1 MELKDELPVDHHLA
15 TVYRY
20 GAGFCG
26 VVLLVFA
33 GLGFAD
39 ALSPFDTAG
48 DTIAGMTTNVGLSA
62 VSTVVGIALLA
73 GAVIGGNF
81 ASVLNMT
88 VGSLFVLSGFA
99 HIFVLD
105 RPANVLDFG
114 MTNVIFSFVMGLLI
128 ATFGMY
134 GRVSSK
140 LTHDNPYWQRRHP
153 DQAAREREAAPA
165 LPYAGRGRWNAV
177 SSTAEPLRRPTE
189 TPPVEGSITDAAHE
203 ERPGRSVGPAQGTA

>member
-1 MELKDELPVDHHLA
+1 MVRNEGMKLRDELPIDHHLA

-48 DTIAGMTTNVGLSA
+48 DAIAGMTTNIALS
-62 VSTVVGIALLA
+62 VISTVVGLALLA

-88 VGSLFVLSGFA
+88 VGALFVLSGFA
-99 HIFVLD
+99 HIVVLD
-105 RPANVLDFG
+105 RPANVLDFDFG
-114 MTNVIFSFVMGLLI
+114 MTNVIFSFVMGLVI

-140 LTHDNPYWQRRHP
+140 LSYDNPYWQRRHP
-153 DQAAREREAAPA
+153 QRAARQNESVTA
-165 LPYAGRGRWNAV
+165 LPDAGWEKRPLPAAQSAEGAV
-177 SSTAEPLRRPTE
+177 ERRVPKRRSSTARKR
-189 TPPVEGSITDAAHE
+189 
-203 ERPGRSVGPAQGTA
+203 

>member
-1 MELKDELPVDHHLA
+1 MKLEDELPVDHHLA

-26 VVLLVFA
+26 LVLLTFA

-48 DTIAGMTTNVGLSA
+48 DTIAGMSTGIALS
-62 VSTVVGIALLA
+62 VISTVVGLALIV

-81 ASVLNMT
+81 ASTLNMT
-88 VGSLFVLSGFA
+88 VGALFVLSGFA
-99 HIFVLD
+99 HLFVLD

-114 MTNVIFSFVMGLLI
+114 MTNVIFSFVMGLVI

-134 GRVSSK
+134 GRVSSR
-140 LTHDNPYWQRRHP
+140 LSHDNPYWRHRHP
-153 DQAAREREAAPA
+153 EQAAREREVAVA
-165 LPYAGRGRWNAV
+165 LPGTGRGAH
-177 SSTAEPLRRPTE
+177 PLPAAKPGGGTGARRAPE
-189 TPPVEGSITDAAHE
+189 
-203 ERPGRSVGPAQGTA
+203 

>member
-1 MELKDELPVDHHLA
+1 MNLKDELPLDHHLA

-26 VVLLVFA
+26 LILLAFA

-39 ALSPFDTAG
+39 ALSPLDTAG
-48 DTIAGMTTNVGLSA
+48 DTIAGMTTNVALS
-62 VSTVVGIALLA
+62 VISTVVGLALLA

-88 VGSLFVLSGFA
+88 VGGLFVLSGFA

-105 RPANVLDFG
+105 RSANILDFG
-114 MTNVIFSFVMGLLI
+114 MTNVIFSFVMGLVI

-140 LTHDNPYWQRRHP
+140 LSHDNPYWRRRHP
-153 DQAAREREAAPA
+153 EQAARERATATGASRVA
-165 LPYAGRGRWNAV
+165 L
-177 SSTAEPLRRPTE
+177 EQHRP
-189 TPPVEGSITDAAHE
+189 
-203 ERPGRSVGPAQGTA
+203 

>member
-1 MELKDELPVDHHLA
+1 MKLRDELPVDHHLA

-26 VVLLVFA
+26 LVLLVFA

-48 DTIAGMTTNVGLSA
+48 DTIAGMTTNVALSA
-62 VSTVVGIALLA
+62 ISTVVGLALLA

-88 VGSLFVLSGFA
+88 VGALFVLSGFA

-114 MTNVIFSFVMGLLI
+114 MTNVIFSFVMGLVI

-140 LTHDNPYWQRRHP
+140 LSHDNPYWQRRHP
-153 DQAAREREAAPA
+153 EQAARERESAIALPGAGPRTGAPA
-165 LPYAGRGRWNAV
+165 ALQSAGRTDGRRA
-177 SSTAEPLRRPTE
+177 PKRRRHT
-189 TPPVEGSITDAAHE
+189 T
-203 ERPGRSVGPAQGTA
+203 GRR

>member
-1 MELKDELPVDHHLA
+1 MRLKDELPVDHHLA

-26 VVLLVFA
+26 LVLLVFA

-39 ALSPFDTAG
+39 ALSPFDTGG
-48 DTIAGMTTNVGLSA
+48 DTIVGMSTNVALSA
-62 VSTVVGIALLA
+62 ISTVVGMALLA

-88 VGSLFVLSGFA
+88 VGVLFVLSGFA

-114 MTNVIFSFVMGLLI
+114 MTNVIFSFVMGLVI

-140 LTHDNPYWQRRHP
+140 LSHDNPYWQRRHP
-153 DQAAREREAAPA
+153 EKAPPERASVSALARREAGDAP
-165 LPYAGRGRWNAV
+165 L
-177 SSTAEPLRRPTE
+177 PLRRTE
-189 TPPVEGSITDAAHE
+189 G
-203 ERPGRSVGPAQGTA
+203 

>member
-1 MELKDELPVDHHLA
+1 MKLKDELPVDHHLA

-48 DTIAGMTTNVGLSA
+48 ETIAGMTTNVGLSTI
-62 VSTVVGIALLA
+62 STVVGLALLV

-88 VGSLFVLSGFA
+88 VGALFVLSGFA
-99 HIFVLD
+99 HLFVLD
-105 RPANVLDFG
+105 RPANILDFG
-114 MTNVIFSFVMGLLI
+114 MTNVVFSFVMGLLI

-153 DQAAREREAAPA
+153 DQAARRREAATA
-165 LPYAGRGRWNAV
+165 LPDAGPERDALPATHGPEGAG
-177 SSTAEPLRRPTE
+177 EPRPPEWRPT
-189 TPPVEGSITDAAHE
+189 TGGM
-203 ERPGRSVGPAQGTA
+203 R

>member
-1 MELKDELPVDHHLA
+1 MKLRDELPVDHHLA

-26 VVLLVFA
+26 LILLVFA

-48 DTIAGMTTNVGLSA
+48 DTIAGMTTNVALSA
-62 VSTVVGIALLA
+62 ISTVVGLALLA

-88 VGSLFVLSGFA
+88 VGALFVLSGFA

-114 MTNVIFSFVMGLLI
+114 MTNVIFSFVMGLII

-134 GRVSSK
+134 GRVSSR
-140 LTHDNPYWQRRHP
+140 LSHDNPYWQRRHAE
-153 DQAAREREAAPA
+153 QVARERDSVIA
-165 LPYAGRGRWNAV
+165 LPGAGHQAKALTVTQSTERADGQRAPKRRWHTTGR
-177 SSTAEPLRRPTE
+177 R
-189 TPPVEGSITDAAHE
+189 
-203 ERPGRSVGPAQGTA
+203 

>member
-1 MELKDELPVDHHLA
+1 MKLKDEMPVDHHLT

-39 ALSPFDTAG
+39 ALSPFATAG
-48 DTIAGMTTNVGLSA
+48 DTIAGMTTNVALSA
-62 VSTVVGIALLA
+62 ISTVVGLALLA
-73 GAVIGGNF
+73 GAAIGGNF

-88 VGSLFVLSGFA
+88 VGALFVLSGFA

-105 RPANVLDFG
+105 RPANILDFG
-114 MTNVIFSFVMGLLI
+114 MTNVIFSFVMGLVI

-140 LTHDNPYWQRRHP
+140 LSHDNPYWRRRHP
-153 DQAAREREAAPA
+153 EQAASDSVTTPVLRDPGRPPLSATRSAGGTPA
-165 LPYAGRGRWNAV
+165 LRASEG
-177 SSTAEPLRRPTE
+177 RPTKR
-189 TPPVEGSITDAAHE
+189 GM
-203 ERPGRSVGPAQGTA
+203 R